1 MKEKTIIIDVTCW
14 NRVRLTKYTNHD
26 NIYIKD
32 GEISDRDT
40 LNATYKKLKNQGAKI
55 QVIEREIEADEIEKN
70 LMKDYDPYVEY
81 IDDGNLYKSTCK
93 NNETILNL
101 IEKIKEI

>member
-1 MKEKTIIIDVTCW
+1 MKEKTIIMYISRYYKVI
-14 NRVRLTKYTNHD
+14 LTRYTNYD

-40 LNATYKKLKNQGAKI
+40 LNATYKKLKNKGAEI
-55 QVIEREIEADEIEKN
+55 QVIEREIEVDEIEKN

-81 IDDGNLYKSTCK
+81 IDDGNQYKNVCK
-93 NNETILNL
+93 NNERILDL
-101 IEKIKEI
+101 IGKIKLI

>member
-1 MKEKTIIIDVTCW
+1 MKEKTIIMYVSRYHKVT
-14 NRVRLTKYTNHD
+14 LTRYTNHD
-26 NIYIKD
+26 SVYIKD

-40 LNATYKKLKNQGAKI
+40 LNATYKKLKNKGAEI
-55 QVIEREIEADEIEKN
+55 QVIEREIEVDEIEKN

-93 NNETILNL
+93 NNEMILNL
-101 IEKIKEI
+101 MEKIKEI